1 MDRYSSDVLAKGWQ
15 QAGRRTAV
23 PTPVERDLVLEEP
36 TSGFVG
42 AVVGWENGLVVL
54 EDRLHT
60 LEAWGNLK
68 RVEPGDGG
76 PFGG

>member
-1 MDRYSSDVLAKGWQ
+1 MIALSVPLTLAVVLAFVAWRDWLTLQ
-15 QAGRRTAV
+15 RPSAPSEEQAAR
-23 PTPVERDLVLEEP
+23 LK
-36 TSGFVG
+36 
-42 AVVGWENGLVVL
+42 VL